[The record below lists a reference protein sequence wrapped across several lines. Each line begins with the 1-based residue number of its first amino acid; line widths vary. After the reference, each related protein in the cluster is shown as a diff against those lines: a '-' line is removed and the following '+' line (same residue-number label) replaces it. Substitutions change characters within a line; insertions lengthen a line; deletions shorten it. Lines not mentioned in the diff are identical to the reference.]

1 MEYYPKD
8 VDAQHLRLYI
18 LFLLKDEDFNVKAE
32 NYLQENSDRWTVKLI
47 DSPESISL
55 KDFSRKIVFE
65 GNTFLP
71 SIEKLANAKQEER
84 IKITAQ
90 LKDFANQIYDIYCKV
105 QQQKNKSPIFEQIKF
120 FYEKIFIEFLLRN
133 EMNIPNYLGLN
144 YNDLTD
150 EEKKVFGAVDTIED
164 KKKPSGQVVKVFQ
177 PEIRYH
183 SLIIQRA
190 KITINVHPNK
200 KEVKEK

>member
-1 MEYYPKD
+1 M
-8 VDAQHLRLYI
+8 I
-18 LFLLKDEDFNVKAE
+18 SICLFN
-32 NYLQENSDRWTVKLI
+32 
-47 DSPESISL
+47 
-55 KDFSRKIVFE
+55 
-65 GNTFLP
+65 G
-71 SIEKLANAKQEER
+71 
-84 IKITAQ
+84 
-90 LKDFANQIYDIYCKV
+90 
-105 QQQKNKSPIFEQIKF
+105 FEQIKF

-164 KKKPSGQVVKVFQ
+164 KKKPNGQVVKVFQ

-190 KITINVHPNK
+190 KITVNVHPNK